1 MAEVLLNMYEVLGI
15 PSQLLDSPQELNAKG
30 YSIAK
35 CLPRIHELSG
45 CVPAESGVGVG
56 REVFGWGWGE
66 RCLFNLF
73 LSL

>member
-1 MAEVLLNMYEVLGI
+1 MAEGLPNMYEVLGI
-15 PSQLLDSPQELNAKG
+15 PSRLLASPRELKAEG

-45 CVPAESGVGVG
+45 CVRAERGLGVG
-56 REVFGWGWGE
+56 RQ